1 MTEEI
6 ATFRIPLVKA
16 GSPFRSPG
24 LRIPGR
30 SATEVTLSPEGV
42 TVWRS
47 GRRVLWLGEEQLHIY
62 LWGSRE
68 AGNAQFCLCP
78 HSLNELAELRETE
91 LQNSPLSARELPRR
105 KEDPNWQMNFARE
118 YLYPLLIGNVH
129 EAARQSFIRLPGDE
143 ELVSVL
149 KQCFPEKVALP
160 ISQIRPEQ
168 TGETTQKL
176 KKKNAMAHRDSTRVN
191 IALVTAMAVFSLVLF
206 LGDLGNKLLLFL
218 IAGVVAVLLGWLL
231 YPGVYGYMPA
241 LEGIRLLRGKK
252 KSLIPAESIKTMAK
266 FRVKVG
272 TEVTQVLMFS
282 DLTAEEAATRY
293 RKALRCRL
301 TGKTLLGMYS
311 RLPDGEQLCAL
322 RYYSGR
328 IHCFGSRGRRWL
340 AVEYQPGQEKQ
351 LRELYPKAQWL
362 ESPEGIF

>member
-6 ATFRIPLVKA
+6 TTFRIPLVKA
-16 GSPFRSPG
+16 GSLLWSPG
-24 LRIPGR
+24 LRIPER
-30 SATEVTLSPEGV
+30 FATEVTFSPEGV
-42 TVWRS
+42 TVWQS
-47 GRRVLWLGEEQLHIY
+47 GRRLLRLGEEQLHIY
-62 LWGSRE
+62 LWDSRE

-78 HSLNELAELRETE
+78 HSLKELAELRETE
-91 LQNSPLSARELPRR
+91 LQNSPLSAGELPQR
-105 KEDPNWQMNFARE
+105 KGNPNWQMIFARE

-129 EAARQSFIRLPGDE
+129 ETAKQGFIRLPGDE

-149 KQCFPEKVALP
+149 KQCFPGKAFLP
-160 ISQIRPEQ
+160 MTLLRPER
-168 TGETTQKL
+168 TGETPPKP
-176 KKKNAMAHRDSTRVN
+176 KKNNALAHCDSTRIS
-191 IALVTAMAVFSLVLF
+191 IALVAAMAAFSLVLL

-218 IAGVVAVLLGWLL
+218 SSGVVAVLLGWLL
-231 YPGVYGYMPA
+231 YPGVSGYMPTP
-241 LEGIRLLRGKK
+241 EGIRLQRGKK

-272 TEVTQVLMFS
+272 AEVTQVVMFS

-301 TGKTLLGMYS
+301 TGKTLLGVYL
-311 RLPDGEQLCAL
+311 RLPEGEQLCAL

-328 IHCFGSRGRRWL
+328 IHRFGSRGRRWL

-351 LRELYPKAQWL
+351 LRELYPHAQWL
-362 ESPEGIF
+362 DCPEGMF